1 MREFSLFH
9 GRFRQLPLIAAML
22 LVAAVYIYLERSG
35 SPTEEDCPEP
45 AEIAAASPTSSV
57 NVGECGSDEP
67 GVEPVVIRSDD
78 DPFARTTT
86 TADWS
91 KATGDG
97 DVPIISLRPSPNSLT
112 DAGQDL
118 VEESGG

>member
-9 GRFRQLPLIAAML
+9 GRFRQLPVIAAML
-22 LVAAVYIYLERSG
+22 LVAVVYIYLERSG
-35 SPTEEDCPEP
+35 SSADEDCPEP
-45 AEIAAASPTSSV
+45 AEIAAASTTSSV
-57 NVGECGSDEP
+57 GVGECATDELDV
-67 GVEPVVIRSDD
+67 GPVVIRSDD

-91 KATGDG
+91 KATGNG

-112 DAGQDL
+112 DAGQNL